1 MLNPTGVIR
10 NEIDENFLKVA
21 VLSRS
26 TKGTMIS
33 PFLRAPCSQFSIRCS
48 TRCSQK
54 FHKIHRKTTQ
64 ACDFI
69 KKEQARNQRG
79 EEGGLPCPFS
89 KNRKKY
95 RILEKH
101 ALIAVIYRLNFSFTM
116 QFLRVFRRKSR
127 RFIPAELFFLVLYI
141 ISYQSALILK
151 KLPCPKKFRVMRRE
165 TQMFSCKFY
174 EISKNTFFTEH
185 LCRTA
190 SEYFSKLL

>member
-26 TKGTMIS
+26 TKGTMTS

-89 KNRKKY
+89 KNRKKVPNLRKTCPDCGHLQVKFFIY
-95 RILEKH
+95 NAIFKSFQEKKPEIYSCGAIL
-101 ALIAVIYRLNFSFTM
+101 
-116 QFLRVFRRKSR
+116 SR
-127 RFIPAELFFLVLYI
+127 FVH
-141 ISYQSALILK
+141 YQLSKCPNSK
-151 KLPCPKKFRVMRRE
+151 KTPLP
-165 TQMFSCKFY
+165 
-174 EISKNTFFTEH
+174 
-185 LCRTA
+185 
-190 SEYFSKLL
+190 